1 MILVYDM
8 ISRALGIEWSQP
20 EIEKILVP
28 VDGSSKSNRAVQF
41 AINLARKCSAEIYL
55 LHVISFVPIYLSDL
69 WEPFYS
75 SLPYTYFEESEDEG
89 EDILASASDKVGDA
103 GIESFALLDRG
114 HVASKIIQT
123 AKEWGIDLIVMG
135 SENHSL
141 IAKLFFGSVSD
152 EVSHKAPCPVLLVK
166 NKSKKRG
173 VPHES

>member
-1 MILVYDM
+1 MYDV

-28 VDGSSKSNRAVQF
+28 VDGSSKSNRALQF

-55 LHVISFVPIYLSDL
+55 LHVVSFAPFYLSDL

-114 HVASKIIQT
+114 RAASKIIQT

-135 SENHSL
+135 SGNHSL
-141 IAKLFFGSVSD
+141 IAKLFLGSVSD